1 MYPPSSFK
9 PLNYHLIKG
18 VRNTNFNTK
27 EKYIIRNFREKFEK
41 RAFDEIDVCFFV
53 ILLRSH
59 LDKNEFPYICDF
71 GDSIAHRERDRGKAF
86 DSIKNSKDNEY
97 KTQHDSKKLIGY
109 DGIDN
114 ELWKREWMKL
124 GQKLSIHYSDIAINE
139 LLLCYISSMQF
150 SQFENLGEMRIVISE
165 KDISL
170 ATAAK
175 TPSSPYA
182 SFAVLKNVD
191 FKTPKTSRLVENA
204 VFTIRKNNELQL
216 IDESGER
223 IL

>member
-1 MYPPSSFK
+1 M
-9 PLNYHLIKG
+9 
-18 VRNTNFNTK
+18 
-27 EKYIIRNFREKFEK
+27 
-41 RAFDEIDVCFFV
+41 
-53 ILLRSH
+53 RSH

-124 GQKLSIHYSDIAINE
+124 GQKLSIRYSDIAINE

-175 TPSSPYA
+175 TPSSP
-182 SFAVLKNVD
+182 
-191 FKTPKTSRLVENA
+191 PKTSRLVENA